1 MGKPF
6 RRHKYDKQTQNSH
19 HFSGAASRFDTQ
31 RQLIVEEINAIGTA
45 YLGLDLLAV
54 EAQPALRENFRRYV
68 DARLEVYRKLP
79 DLAAAKEALAKATT
93 LQGEIWRQAVAAV
106 RA

>member
-6 RRHKYDKQTQNSH
+6 RRHNDDKQTQNSQ

-31 RQLIVEEINAIGTA
+31 RQLIVEETNAIGTA